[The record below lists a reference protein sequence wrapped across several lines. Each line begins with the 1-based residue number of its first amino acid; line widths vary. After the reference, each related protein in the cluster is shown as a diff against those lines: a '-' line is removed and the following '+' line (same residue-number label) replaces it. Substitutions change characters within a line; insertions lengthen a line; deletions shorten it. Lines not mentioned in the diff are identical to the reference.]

1 MSRALRLPSWLAPPE
16 PEVAI
21 EFAPGRLTVS
31 RLGADGQSIA
41 ASAVSETLLAGA
53 IVPSLVAKNIEQPTV
68 VIGALKKALER
79 GGFGRPKR
87 VALVIP
93 DSAARVSLIP
103 LETVPARPSDLDQ
116 LIRWHVKKAT
126 PFPIDDAVV
135 SYSAGA
141 VDASGTTFVA
151 AAASRAVVM
160 EYESIADSAG
170 AEAGVV
176 DVASLAVMNAAIA
189 SGQAPQGD
197 WLLVCLAPD
206 STTLAIMR
214 GTSLVFHR
222 HRVNVEDEPLSA
234 LVHQTAMY
242 YEDRL
247 GGTRFQRVVLS
258 GGASDTIRELAKREI
273 GERLQTPVQTL
284 DTLLRERGAA

>member
-1 MSRALRLPSWLAPPE
+1 LAPPE

-21 EFAPGRLTVS
+21 EFAPGRLTDA
-31 RLGADGQSIA
+31 RLGKDGQSIA

-53 IVPSLVAKNIEQPTV
+53 IVPSLIAKNIEQPTV
-68 VIGALKKALER
+68 VIAALKKALER
-79 GGFGRPKR
+79 GGFGHPKR

-126 PFPIDDAVV
+126 PFPIEDAVV
-135 SYSAGA
+135 SYSASTP
-141 VDASGTTFVA
+141 DINGTTYIA

-176 DVASLAVMNAAIA
+176 DVASLSVMNAVIA
-189 SGQAPQGD
+189 TGQAPQGD

-214 GTSLVFHR
+214 GQSLVFHR
-222 HRVNVEDEPLSA
+222 HRVNVDDEPLSA

-247 GGTRFQRVVLS
+247 GGTQFQRVVLS
-258 GGASDTIRELAKREI
+258 GGATDTIRELAKREI
-273 GERLQTPVQTL
+273 GDRLQTPVHTL

>member
-1 MSRALRLPSWLAPPE
+1 LAPPE

-21 EFAPGRLTVS
+21 EFAPGRLTVA
-31 RLGADGQSIA
+31 RLGKDGQSIA
-41 ASAVSETLLAGA
+41 ASAVSETLPAGA
-53 IVPSLVAKNIEQPTV
+53 IVPSLVAKNIEQPAV

-93 DSAARVSLIP
+93 DSSARVSLIP
-103 LETVPARPSDLDQ
+103 LEAVPARPSDLDQ

-141 VDASGTTFVA
+141 TEAGGTTFVA

-176 DVASLAVMNAAIA
+176 DVASLAVMNAVLAT
-189 SGQAPQGD
+189 GHAPQGD

-214 GTSLVFHR
+214 GRSLVFHR

-247 GGTRFQRVVLS
+247 GGTQFERVILS
-258 GGASDTIRELAKREI
+258 GGATDTIRELAKREI
-273 GERLQTPVQTL
+273 GDRLQTPVQTL